1 MQGLNHR
8 QLQAFRAVIISGSMT
23 GAGRILNIS
32 QPAVSRLIQDFEA
45 ELQLTL
51 FHRHGARVT
60 ATEEALKLYRDV
72 ERYFSNVQ
80 RIRDSAAHLRTSKGG
95 QLRIAAM
102 PTLSSGALP
111 EAIRR
116 FKISHPDVDFFVHSD
131 TSMHIVDSLTRNEF
145 DLGFG
150 RVPPERT
157 DIRRLEMPKSEAV
170 CLIPLRHPLAKKCAI
185 SARDLNGEPFV
196 ALGTSSLLRL
206 QVESVMQLS
215 GIRVGPTVQTLYSN
229 TVASYVALGLG
240 LAVIDMFSVLGA
252 DRSQFVIRPFT
263 PSINFDFAAIFPQAT
278 SSALAVAFAQTM
290 RDVVSDEISDMAQLM
305 ASDAL
310 KRAGSAGG

>member
-23 GAGRILNIS
+23 GAGRILNVS

-45 ELQLTL
+45 ELKLTL
-51 FHRHGARVT
+51 FHRHGSRVT
-60 ATEEALKLYRDV
+60 ATEEAIKLYRDV

-80 RIRDSAAHLRTSKGG
+80 RIRESAAHLRSSEGG

-116 FKISHPDVDFFVHSD
+116 FKMSHRNVDFFVHSD
-131 TSMHIVDSLTRNEF
+131 TSIHIVDSLNRDEF

-157 DIRRLEMPKSEAV
+157 DIRRLEMPQSEAV
-170 CLIPLRHPLAKKCAI
+170 CLIPLRHRLAENRFI

-206 QVESVMQLS
+206 QVESVMQLA

-263 PSINFDFAAIFPQAT
+263 PTINFDFAAIYPRGT
-278 SSALAVAFAQTM
+278 SSTLAIAFALTM
-290 RDVVSDEISDMAQLM
+290 REVVSDEISDMAQLM
-305 ASDAL
+305 APDSL
-310 KRAGSAGG
+310 NRAGSAGG